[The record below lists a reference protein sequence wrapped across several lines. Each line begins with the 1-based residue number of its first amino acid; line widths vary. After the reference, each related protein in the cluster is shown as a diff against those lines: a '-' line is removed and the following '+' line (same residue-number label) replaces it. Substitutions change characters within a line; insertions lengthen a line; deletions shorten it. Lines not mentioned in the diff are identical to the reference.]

1 MPQFPGGQMELWEYL
16 SKSLQYPE
24 EAEKAG
30 TQGRVIA
37 TFVVERDGSI
47 TNARVVKALD
57 SSLDAE
63 ALRVINAMPKWK
75 PGKQNGVAVRCKY
88 TVPVTFRLDGKEM
101 P

>member
-1 MPQFPGGQMELWEYL
+1 MELWKYL

-37 TFVVERDGSI
+37 TFVVEKDGSI

-75 PGKQNGVAVRCKY
+75 SGKQNGVVVRCKY